1 MPALYDDEENIRP
14 MESVVPPLKLKM
26 KPIVMQGYNDD
37 EAPVPQCTPRNR
49 LLQMR
54 RQAKD
59 IEEEDIACAT
69 PRMSGGT
76 GTAGPATERA
86 CQPGERWVQR
96 WGKKLGGQYAI
107 ITAFVH
113 HETRRL
119 RFDVHLTSK
128 CLRFSL
134 VCTHQAMLEPA
145 CGDDDRLLVEMVKGI
160 AMGLEFDKSTGQIM
174 FGPSVPAAWVSST
187 GR

>member
-1 MPALYDDEENIRP
+1 MPGLRDSRWRSVPRLSRAASGLLILELLAAAACVALPSLGLTTLPSDAFVA
-14 MESVVPPLKLKM
+14 VVHRTAAAHAKR
-26 KPIVMQGYNDD
+26 
-37 EAPVPQCTPRNR
+37 TPRTTR
-49 LLQMR
+49 
-54 RQAKD
+54 A
-59 IEEEDIACAT
+59 
-69 PRMSGGT
+69 
-76 GTAGPATERA
+76 A

-160 AMGLEFDKSTGQIM
+160 AMGLE
-174 FGPSVPAAWVSST
+174 VSARPIGGLTRRSK
-187 GR
+187 RMRRVC